1 MKKLTIALAA
11 IALASGPLAGTTGSW
26 TLKKTSDDYSSFSA
40 AANWQDGYV
49 PTNAHDSLVFN
60 VTSDNTN
67 DRSWWYGTQSSGAI
81 FGNVSLPKASQGL
94 LFDGISGYR
103 QYRLRTDANRFLD
116 SYSFLD
122 VSDFLGSFE
131 LVSDATLQIRAGES
145 GATQQLHGLR
155 VSGKPTLD
163 VAGGVVELGN
173 LSGEGTLVKTG
184 SGELRLSGVT
194 AAPGVRIKAE
204 EGSVTLKG
212 VPSAPSPVAGA
223 ALHIDAS
230 RTDTITAENGVVQA
244 IADTRGPTTDGYYG
258 LTKSVGYP
266 SLVPWGDKQL
276 INFGYCNLNSANND
290 LKARWGECGSMV
302 CNETITGVKTMFV
315 AFRWNADGNNGNT
328 VFPLND
334 ETGYIMRSPVPQED
348 STRGTNSVMLTDWSA
363 RHLFMYQQYNS
374 SHQSWAPQ
382 SIVTGDI
389 RRDGEPV
396 VYNQTPRGFRDAM
409 ECLSINVN
417 MNGMPGYALPW
428 FNFKYVARMQNQGY
442 TGGSQV
448 GEILIYTNALTD
460 AEQKQNIDYLKA
472 KWGCAEGSRLW
483 MAASVGGTAG
493 TSFNVPNGE
502 TAYVKSID
510 TRSGAFVKTGGG
522 TLAVRHVDGDGIVR
536 VEGGSV
542 EFVGGKAPTEST
554 LGTSDPKPAAGITAH
569 FDAEAWNDTM
579 LFDPAGGTNFILRWD
594 SLSKDHRMGEN
605 CLALMVT
612 NATQTAFTGM
622 KPYLVEGEDGKKWVD
637 FGALTVSSS
646 RREDTPTSGWFRVT
660 RLDNMKDKSS
670 NHLRE
675 MFWVWKTRPAADGS
689 NPILCGSAGQ
699 WWRYAKPGKGA
710 MLSSSSPYSG
720 DPNDAAFKSFLNAQ
734 WAVDGRPVDPLV
746 ENFPEDVHVVRFSLG
761 SGRYVSGIGNEWDY
775 VKGGFQLGEILMYSR
790 ELTDRERA
798 ETEAYLLK
806 KWKGAQHPDFVGE
819 APSAAQVVYAVE
831 PSSIAATEGTVQ
843 MSFVDD
849 AARPALDTSSKTF
862 IHIDASAL
870 STVTYTTDPN
880 GDKRVTRV
888 YDPRGNGMYA
898 AIPSSYIGGG
908 DYTACKRPILR
919 VGRLNGRNVLDL
931 GENGSSDVS
940 CIRWW
945 DASGERFQGA
955 SVGALIVYANRD
967 EGYYADPF
975 SAVRAGY
982 KTWRS
987 GGDAA
992 IFDPQVAQYP
1002 QATEATLYLDG
1013 ESRANTAGGY
1023 PSGFHVLYMQNGRGW
1038 GHELSG
1044 LGANKDNNGPGG
1056 GMLVAEMYVFTNA
1069 PSASE
1074 RTEAIA
1080 YLMKK
1085 WGIGGQSFA
1094 APSVGSISAAAGA
1107 KVKLDTTVA
1116 AASLSGAGTVEAPCL
1131 TNVTAIA
1138 ATVTGAGATECL
1150 TVDGEVALGGNGTA
1164 TVTFASGTSAEI
1176 GFYPI
1181 LNATSFAAGTDAT
1194 LRDWTISILDAPRNV
1209 KGRLVVRDGAIC
1221 LEVFPSGTML
1231 IFR

>member
-94 LFDGISGYR
+94 VFDGISGYR
-103 QYRLRTDANRFLD
+103 QYRLRTDGNRFLD

-145 GATQQLHGLR
+145 GATQQLHGLK

-163 VAGGVVELGN
+163 VAGGGVELGN

-184 SGELRLSGVT
+184 SGELRLSGVV
-194 AAPGVRIKAE
+194 AAPGVRIRAE

-315 AFRWNADGNNGNT
+315 AFRWNADDNNGNA

-334 ETGYIMRSPVPQED
+334 ETGYIMRSPVPPEE
-348 STRGTNSVMLTDWSA
+348 TAKGTNSVMLTDWSA
-363 RHLFMYQQYNS
+363 RHLFMYQQYS
-374 SHQSWAPQ
+374 SSYQSWAPQ

-389 RRDGEPV
+389 RRDGESV

-417 MNGMPGYALPW
+417 TNGMSNYALPW

-493 TSFNVPNGE
+493 TSFNVPDGE

-522 TLAVRHVDGDGIVR
+522 TLVVRHVDGDGIVR
-536 VEGGSV
+536 VEGGAV

-569 FDAEAWNDTM
+569 FDAEARNDTM

-699 WWRYAKPGKGA
+699 WWRYAKPGKGT

-720 DPNDAAFKSFLNAQ
+720 DANDAAFKSFINAQ
-734 WAVDGRPVDPLV
+734 WTVDGRPVDPLV
-746 ENFPEDVHVVRFSLG
+746 DNFPEDVHVVRFSLG
-761 SGRYVSGIGNEWDY
+761 TPRYVSGIGNEWDY
-775 VKGGFQLGEILMYSR
+775 TKGGFQLGEILMYSR

-806 KWKGAQHPDFVGE
+806 KWKGAQHPNYAGA
-819 APSAAQVVYAVE
+819 APSAAQVVYAST
-831 PSSIAATEGTVQ
+831 PASIAATEGTVQ

-849 AARPALDTSSKTF
+849 AVRPALDTSSKTF
-862 IHIDASAL
+862 IHIDASDLA
-870 STVTYTTDPN
+870 TVSYATDAN
-880 GDKRVTRV
+880 GSKRVSKIA
-888 YDPRGNGMYA
+888 DPRDNGLYA
-898 AIPSSYIGGG
+898 ASPTTSGPGWG
-908 DYTACKRPILR
+908 CKKPTLR
-919 VGRLNGRNVLDL
+919 VGALNGRNVLDL
-931 GENGSSDVS
+931 GEHGSSDAS
-940 CIRWW
+940 CVRWW
-945 DASGERFQGA
+945 NGSGTTSPNEYA
-955 SVGALIVYANRD
+955 ALIVYANRD
-967 EGYYADPF
+967 EGYYADTF
-975 SAVRAGY
+975 STFGY
-982 KTWRS
+982 GNKTWNN
-987 GGDAA
+987 GGANA
-992 IFDPQVAQYP
+992 IFDPDNAAP
-1002 QATEATLYLDG
+1002 QATAATLYLDG
-1013 ESRANTAGGY
+1013 TNRTNAAGGY
-1023 PSGFHVLYMQNGRGW
+1023 PSGFHVLYMRNGSGW
-1038 GHELSG
+1038 GNNISG
-1044 LGANKDNNGPGG
+1044 VGLCNNNGDAGG
-1056 GMLVAEMYVFTNA
+1056 GMLLAEIYVFTTEPTA
-1069 PSASE
+1069 AE
-1074 RTEAIA
+1074 RDEAIA

-1138 ATVTGAGATECL
+1138 ATVTGAGTTECL

-1164 TVTFASGTSAEI
+1164 TVTFAPGTSAEI

-1181 LNATSFAAGTDAT
+1181 LNASSFAAGTDAT

-1221 LEVFPSGTML
+1221 LEVIPSGTML

>member
-1 MKKLTIALAA
+1 MRKLTIALASVA
-11 IALASGPLAGTTGSW
+11 MASVLPAGETGSW
-26 TLKKTSDDYSSFSA
+26 TLKNTSDYYSAFETASS
-40 AANWQDGYV
+40 WRDGYV

-60 VTSDNTN
+60 ATSDNTN
-67 DRSWWYGTQSSGAI
+67 DRSWWYGSQSKGAI
-81 FGNVSLPKASQGL
+81 FGNVSLPEASQGL
-94 LFDGISGYR
+94 LLDGISGYR
-103 QYRLRTDANRFLD
+103 QYCLRTDANRFGD
-116 SYSFLD
+116 FYSFLD

-145 GATQQLHGLR
+145 GATQQLHALK

-173 LSGEGTLVKTG
+173 LSGEGTLVKSG

-194 AAPGVRIKAE
+194 AAPGVRIRAE
-204 EGSVTLKG
+204 EGTVTLKG

-230 RTDTITAENGVVQA
+230 RADTITVENGVVQA
-244 IADTRGPTTDGYYG
+244 IADTRGSTADGYCG
-258 LTKSVGYP
+258 LTRDIGHP
-266 SLVPWGDKQL
+266 SLAAWGDKQL
-276 INFGYCNLNSANND
+276 INFGYCYSGESSANAD

-315 AFRWNADGNNGNT
+315 AFRWNTDGNNGNA

-334 ETGYIMRSPVPQED
+334 ETGYVMRSPVPPEN
-348 STRGTNSVMLTDWSA
+348 SARGTNAVMLTDWSA
-363 RHLFMYQQYNS
+363 RHLFMYQQYNDS
-374 SHQSWAPQ
+374 YQSWAPQ

-396 VYNQTPRGFRDAM
+396 VYNQTPRGFRDAL

-417 MNGMPGYALPW
+417 TNGMSNYALPW
-428 FNFKYVARMQNQGY
+428 FNFKYVARMQNHGY

-472 KWGCAEGSRLW
+472 KWGCAEGSRSWL
-483 MAASVGGTAG
+483 AASLGSLHGA
-493 TSFNVPNGE
+493 SFNVPDGE
-502 TAYVKSID
+502 AAYVKSID

-522 TLAVRHVDGDGIVR
+522 TLAVRHLEGDGVIR
-536 VEGGSV
+536 VEGGAV

-554 LGTSDPKPAAGITAH
+554 LGYSDPKPAPGITAH

-689 NPILCGSAGQ
+689 NPILCGGASQ
-699 WWRYAKPGKGA
+699 YWRYAKPGKGA

-720 DPNDAAFKSFLNAQ
+720 DANDAAFKSFLNAQ

-761 SGRYVSGIGNEWDY
+761 TSRYVSGIGNEWDY

-806 KWKGAQHPDFVGE
+806 KWKGAQHPNYAGA
-819 APSAAQVVYAVE
+819 APSAAQVVYAST
-831 PSSIAATEGTVQ
+831 PARIAATEGTVQ
-843 MSFVDD
+843 ISFVDD
-849 AARPALDTSSKTF
+849 AARPTLDTAEKTA
-862 IHIDASAL
+862 IHIDASDL
-870 STVTYTTDPN
+870 STVVYTTDAS
-880 GDKRVTRV
+880 GFKRVSKIA
-888 YDPRGNGMYA
+888 DPRGNGLYA
-898 AIPSSYIGGG
+898 ASPTTSGPGWG
-908 DYTACKRPILR
+908 CKTPTLR
-919 VGRLNGRNVLDL
+919 VGALNGRNVLDL
-931 GENGSSDVS
+931 GEHGSSDAS
-940 CIRWW
+940 CVRWW
-945 DASGERFQGA
+945 NGSGTYSIGNETA
-955 SVGALIVYANRD
+955 ALIVYANRD
-967 EGYYADPF
+967 EGYYADSF
-975 SAVRAGY
+975 STFGY
-982 KTWRS
+982 GNKTWNN
-987 GGDAA
+987 GGANA
-992 IFDPQVAQYP
+992 IFDPDNAASP
-1002 QATEATLYLDG
+1002 QATAATLYLDG
-1013 ESRANTAGGY
+1013 VKRSNTEGGY
-1023 PSGFHVLYMQNGRGW
+1023 PSGFHVLYMQNGSGW
-1038 GHELSG
+1038 GNNISG
-1044 LGANKDNNGPGG
+1044 VGLYNNNGDAGG
-1056 GMLVAEMYVFTNA
+1056 GMLLAEIYVFTTA
-1069 PSASE
+1069 PTTAE
-1074 RTEAIA
+1074 RDEAIA

-1107 KVKLDTTVA
+1107 KVKLGTTVA
-1116 AASLSGAGTVEAPCL
+1116 AASLSGAGTVEAPCVS
-1131 TNVTAIA
+1131 NVMSVA
-1138 ATVTGAGATECL
+1138 AVVVASGMTECL
-1150 TVDGEVALGGNGTA
+1150 TVDGMVSLGTGGTA
-1164 TVTFASGTSAEI
+1164 VVTFAEGASASI
-1176 GFYPI
+1176 GFYP
-1181 LNATSFAAGTDAT
+1181 LLRASSFADGTAGV
-1194 LRDWTISILDAPRNV
+1194 LNGWTVSSENAPSDF
-1209 KGRLVVRDGAIC
+1209 KSRLVLRDGAIC
-1221 LEVFPSGTML
+1221 LEIIPSGAVL
-1231 IFR
+1231 ILR